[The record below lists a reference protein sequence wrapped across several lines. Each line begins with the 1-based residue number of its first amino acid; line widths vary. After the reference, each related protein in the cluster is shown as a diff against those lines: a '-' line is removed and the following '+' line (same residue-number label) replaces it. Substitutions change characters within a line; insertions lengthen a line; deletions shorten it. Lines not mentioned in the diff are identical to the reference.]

1 MHAGNS
7 SVLEGPTPRSD
18 EAFQKLLLQF
28 SAAAARGTSSDD
40 LIQLFCRATCDF
52 FQVDG
57 TYFWQFAS
65 PDELVGTEA
74 VGLMADRF
82 RGSRMKIS
90 ESAVAMESIRQR
102 KTIYVNRIDPGK
114 YPRAA
119 VFRASSLMA
128 APLVVSNEV
137 IGAAVFLHESDP
149 VFFGEDLAA
158 KATILAGQLGSLLE
172 AGRLTQV
179 SREEHRRAE
188 ILVEVAQALHGVPDA
203 SGVVEAVADRTR
215 ALLRAPLV
223 CIVGLQ
229 GASFSLQSVA
239 AETPQ
244 LAAAVRARHD
254 RRGLSLIADLATRVL
269 AAGEPM
275 SVAIDPASHALGDLI
290 SAGVLIVAPFRTS
303 QTEGAVLVY
312 PRQQGIF
319 SADEKS
325 LVAAIASFGAVAM
338 ANAELYAIARSQAH
352 ELHQLLEISAD
363 LGSIGRLD
371 EFMQQFSVRAG
382 DFLGFGRAF
391 IGLLEDDGAFHIRWG
406 ADNGRTILV
415 DLILP
420 SGVASNALRNR
431 EVFWSDDPGQ
441 IPGANLDVIATFDV
455 RQLLAVPLLGSDG
468 KVLGM
473 FGVLD
478 RMDRAG
484 ISPEDI
490 RRARVL
496 AGQAAVVLEVTHNL
510 HLSEQHRRR
519 AESLMALAL
528 DLNSLLRL
536 DDFAISFSR
545 RAADIMRTQAVA
557 LAVKQDAGLEMLVL
571 QGAKDSLVAPGR
583 FGLALNQALSE
594 HSEPV
599 IFSTAAKLF
608 GEGLAENLGWNDCT
622 LVRLLAPSGE
632 LVGVLCLADR
642 GTPLSREDSQLL
654 QAVAGH
660 ASVALQNARLF
671 TRMEQA
677 NRHWI
682 EIFDA
687 ISDFIVVHD
696 ESDNI
701 LRVNLSLADFIG
713 VRPQEL
719 IGVNMHD
726 LLALGQNVVRTS
738 CPFCRV
744 SGETPDEY
752 VHPVLDRTY
761 LVSNSRV
768 HGANSEGLQTIHVLK
783 DITDRRE
790 VERRYREL
798 FDNIQEGLF
807 FCSPEG
813 RFVEVN
819 DALVRMLGYS
829 SREELLQADISTEL
843 YFSEEAR
850 ERMRSLLEERGAVRN
865 YEEVLR
871 RKDGTPIPTLQN
883 AFAVRDAQGRMVQ
896 FRGVILDISELKSS

>member
-229 GASFSLQSVA
+229 GSSFSLQSVA

-391 IGLLEDDGAFHIRWG
+391 IGLL
-406 ADNGRTILV
+406 
-415 DLILP
+415 
-420 SGVASNALRNR
+420 
-431 EVFWSDDPGQ
+431 
-441 IPGANLDVIATFDV
+441 
-455 RQLLAVPLLGSDG
+455 
-468 KVLGM
+468 
-473 FGVLD
+473 
-478 RMDRAG
+478 
-484 ISPEDI
+484 
-490 RRARVL
+490 
-496 AGQAAVVLEVTHNL
+496 
-510 HLSEQHRRR
+510 
-519 AESLMALAL
+519 
-528 DLNSLLRL
+528 
-536 DDFAISFSR
+536 
-545 RAADIMRTQAVA
+545 
-557 LAVKQDAGLEMLVL
+557 
-571 QGAKDSLVAPGR
+571 
-583 FGLALNQALSE
+583 
-594 HSEPV
+594 
-599 IFSTAAKLF
+599 
-608 GEGLAENLGWNDCT
+608 
-622 LVRLLAPSGE
+622 
-632 LVGVLCLADR
+632 
-642 GTPLSREDSQLL
+642 
-654 QAVAGH
+654 
-660 ASVALQNARLF
+660 
-671 TRMEQA
+671 
-677 NRHWI
+677 
-682 EIFDA
+682 
-687 ISDFIVVHD
+687 
-696 ESDNI
+696 
-701 LRVNLSLADFIG
+701 
-713 VRPQEL
+713 
-719 IGVNMHD
+719 
-726 LLALGQNVVRTS
+726 
-738 CPFCRV
+738 
-744 SGETPDEY
+744 
-752 VHPVLDRTY
+752 
-761 LVSNSRV
+761 
-768 HGANSEGLQTIHVLK
+768 
-783 DITDRRE
+783 
-790 VERRYREL
+790 
-798 FDNIQEGLF
+798 
-807 FCSPEG
+807 
-813 RFVEVN
+813 
-819 DALVRMLGYS
+819 
-829 SREELLQADISTEL
+829 
-843 YFSEEAR
+843 
-850 ERMRSLLEERGAVRN
+850 
-865 YEEVLR
+865 
-871 RKDGTPIPTLQN
+871 
-883 AFAVRDAQGRMVQ
+883 
-896 FRGVILDISELKSS
+896 